1 MDARI
6 KAISDPG
13 FEWLIGLEGGL
24 RLQAYWD
31 PDGKVWTIGG
41 GLTYIIVPGGAKRRL
56 TSTDSFANEAEARA
70 MQRKVIQHYETLVDL
85 AFRDDITQVE
95 FDAFTSLAW
104 NCEIAVSPKW
114 SSLPGL
120 FNSRAPLETVI
131 AKLKEYRRSGGRI
144 HPGLVKRR
152 ACEAHLL
159 RTGEYVL
166 QGQVP
171 KETA

>member
-1 MDARI
+1 MDDRI
-6 KAISDPG
+6 KAISDAG
-13 FEWLIGLEGGL
+13 FEWVIGLEGGL
-24 RLQAYWD
+24 RLRAYWD
-31 PDGKVWTIGG
+31 ADGEVWTIGG
-41 GLTYIIVPGGAKRRL
+41 GLTYLIVPGGTKRRI
-56 TSTDSFANEAEARA
+56 TATDSFANEAEARL

-85 AFRDDITQVE
+85 AFRDDITQIE

-120 FNSRAPLETVI
+120 FNGYAPLHVVI
-131 AKLKEYRRSGGRI
+131 SKLMEYRRSGGRVV
-144 HPGLVKRR
+144 PGLVARR

-159 RTGEYVL
+159 KTGQYVL

-171 KETA
+171 TS